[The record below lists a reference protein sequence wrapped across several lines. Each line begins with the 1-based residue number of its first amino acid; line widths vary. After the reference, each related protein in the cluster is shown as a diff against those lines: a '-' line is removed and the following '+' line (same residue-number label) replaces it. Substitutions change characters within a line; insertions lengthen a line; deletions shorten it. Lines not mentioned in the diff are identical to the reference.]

1 MDEELQ
7 REEQGKDIGEFG
19 AALVHTERGNIHT
32 LTIIG
37 HIEGHQ
43 IMGPN
48 AKTTKYEHVLPL
60 LAMVEESDEVD
71 GLLVLLNTVGG
82 DIEAGLGIAEMI
94 AGMTKPS
101 ASLVLGGG
109 HSIGVPLAVAAKASF
124 IAPSAAMT
132 IHPVRLSGTVIGVSQ
147 MFHYF
152 ERTQERILQFVTRNS
167 RMRREDFLRLMLETG
182 ELTGDVGS
190 VIYGEEAV
198 KLGLI
203 DHVGGLGDALECIY
217 RQIGERKAGKKDG

>member
-1 MDEELQ
+1 
-7 REEQGKDIGEFG
+7 
-19 AALVHTERGNIHT
+19 
-32 LTIIG
+32 
-37 HIEGHQ
+37 
-43 IMGPN
+43 
-48 AKTTKYEHVLPL
+48 
-60 LAMVEESDEVD
+60 
-71 GLLVLLNTVGG
+71 
-82 DIEAGLGIAEMI
+82 
-94 AGMTKPS
+94 
-101 ASLVLGGG
+101 
-109 HSIGVPLAVAAKASF
+109 
-124 IAPSAAMT
+124 
-132 IHPVRLSGTVIGVSQ
+132 